1 MKKALFPGSF
11 DPITTGHVEI
21 ILRGLSIFDEIV
33 VAIGVNS
40 AKKYSFSLEER
51 LEMLRMCF
59 VDENRIQVASYQELT
74 VDFARKKGA
83 RFILRGLRSPQDLSY
98 EQPIELINK
107 HMAPD
112 IENVHLLSS
121 PQTAAISSTI
131 VREVIRY
138 RGNIDGLIPDEI
150 AAYVAK
156 LKY

>member
-11 DPITTGHVEI
+11 DPITTGHTEI

-40 AKKYSFSLEER
+40 AKKYFFTLEER

-59 VDENRIQVASYQELT
+59 ADEDRIKIASYQELT
-74 VDFARKKGA
+74 VDFARKQGA

-138 RGNIDGLIPDEI
+138 KGNIVGLIPDEI
-150 AAYVAK
+150 SDYVAK